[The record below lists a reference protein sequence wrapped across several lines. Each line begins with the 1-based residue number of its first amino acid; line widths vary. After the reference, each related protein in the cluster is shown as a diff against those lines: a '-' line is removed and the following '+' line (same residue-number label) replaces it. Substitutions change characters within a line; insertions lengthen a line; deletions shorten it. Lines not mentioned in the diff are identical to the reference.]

1 MPMTTEPM
9 DGSDFTTYVA
19 ARRRTLLGS
28 ARAITG
34 DDHAAEDLVQCALT
48 KVYRAW
54 PQIRDPQAVDAYVRR
69 AMVNQNTS
77 WWRQAWRREERATGV
92 VPEPRAPGRG
102 TGTAGPAAEVGIED
116 RSLLWDLVQ
125 QLPAR
130 QRTAVVLR
138 YYEDLPE
145 AEVAGLMRC
154 SVGTVKSNTS
164 RGLATL
170 RRMYVDATAA

>member
-1 MPMTTEPM
+1 M
-9 DGSDFTTYVA
+9 
-19 ARRRTLLGS
+19 
-28 ARAITG
+28 
-34 DDHAAEDLVQCALT
+34 
-48 KVYRAW
+48 
-54 PQIRDPQAVDAYVRR
+54 
-69 AMVNQNTS
+69 
-77 WWRQAWRREERATGV
+77 
-92 VPEPRAPGRG
+92 PEPRAPGRG